1 MTAIMQILDSVIQFI
16 QTGCIAGKAIKT
28 IFQWIND
35 YNGAL
40 MVLTT
45 LIYVIATIFIS
56 FSNKKSA
63 DAAREQIAESQ
74 KQQKQNVGLQLY
86 DRRKEVIENISQK
99 KYDEAVLDV
108 QLLFNKEL
116 FDSFEKIA
124 LKGKKIEELNNTIG
138 FFELELRVILGEK
151 ALVQIMFFR
160 NRAVNDED
168 IGQLKEAIIQAL
180 NSKGITADLGKQ
192 IEEYIRQVTESKE
205 LERQQEAE
213 TEQLLLQLKDFMK
226 KSIK

>member
-1 MTAIMQILDSVIQFI
+1 MMFLTNI
-16 QTGCIAGKAIKT
+16 
-28 IFQWIND
+28 INWLND
-35 YNGAL
+35 NNGAL
-40 MVLTT
+40 MVLITV
-45 LIYVIATIFIS
+45 IYVIATISIS
-56 FSNKKSA
+56 HSNRKSA
-63 DAAREQIAESQ
+63 EASRKQLEASQKQLETSQ
-74 KQQKQNVGLQLY
+74 KQQEQNVGLQLY

-99 KYDEAVLDV
+99 KYNEAVLDV
-108 QLLFNKEL
+108 QLLFNEEL
-116 FDSFEKIA
+116 FDPFEKIA
-124 LKGKKIEELNNTIG
+124 LKGKKIEELNNAIG
-138 FFELELRVILGEK
+138 IFELELGAIIGEK

-180 NSKGITADLGKQ
+180 NSKGITADLGKH